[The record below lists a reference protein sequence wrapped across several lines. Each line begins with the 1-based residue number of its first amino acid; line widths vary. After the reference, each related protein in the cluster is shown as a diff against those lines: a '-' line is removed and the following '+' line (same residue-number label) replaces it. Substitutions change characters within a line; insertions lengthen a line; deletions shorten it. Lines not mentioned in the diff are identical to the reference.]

1 MSLSKPTT
9 RAELKELCL
18 RKLGA
23 PVIEIN
29 VADEQLDDAIEEAL
43 SFWQDYHFDAT
54 EKIYLKH
61 LITAEDV
68 VRKWI
73 PIPEA
78 ILGIVN
84 MLPISETTSTSNMFD
99 LRYQMRLNDLQSFTS
114 VSALSYTMTMQ
125 HLSTL
130 ELMFSGVPQFR
141 FQRHQDRLY
150 LDFDWAEHLP
160 LGTWVVLECYR
171 LLLPETVTLTGTG
184 AIANTSNVITGT
196 STVFDSELIVDDYL
210 TINGAETRITGITS
224 ATSINVTTTYA
235 ATTTGLT
242 MTQGGFS
249 DLWNDRYLIRYTTAL
264 IKKVWGNNSKKFS
277 GVQLPGGVTLN
288 GQQIFDEALL
298 EIQGLEEEMQ
308 RMNVLPSNLMV
319 G

>member
-1 MSLSKPTT
+1 MSLHKPTS

-18 RKLGA
+18 RKLGS
-23 PVIEIN
+23 PVIDIN
-29 VADEQLDDAIEEAL
+29 VADEQVEDAVEEAL

-61 LITAEDV
+61 LITADDV
-68 VRKWI
+68 THKWI
-73 PIPEA
+73 PIPES
-78 ILGIVN
+78 IIGVVN
-84 MLPISETTSTSNMFD
+84 MIPLSETTSTTNMFD
-99 LRYQMRLNDLQSFTS
+99 LRYQMRLNDLQSFLS
-114 VSALSYTMTMQ
+114 VSALSYTMTLQ

-130 ELMFSGVPQFR
+130 QLLFSGVPQFR

-150 LDFDWAEHLP
+150 IDVDWTEHLP
-160 LGTWVVLECYR
+160 LATWVVLECYR
-171 LLLPETVTLTGTG
+171 LLLPETLTLTGTG
-184 AIANTSNVITGT
+184 AITNTSNVITGT

-224 ATSINVTTTYA
+224 ATSINVTTTYV
-235 ATTTGLT
+235 TTTSGLT

-264 IKKVWGNNSKKFS
+264 IKKVWGNNLKKFG

-288 GQQIFDEALL
+288 GQQIFDEALIEIAAL
-298 EIQGLEEEMQ
+298 EDEMQ